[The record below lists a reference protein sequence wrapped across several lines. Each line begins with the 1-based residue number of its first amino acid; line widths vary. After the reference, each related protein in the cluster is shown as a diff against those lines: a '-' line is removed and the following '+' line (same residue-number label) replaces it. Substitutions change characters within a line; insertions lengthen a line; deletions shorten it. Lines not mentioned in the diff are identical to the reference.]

1 MIIMIIRYLIANKNV
16 AFFLCPLLRS
26 EQAPHEQEEDTTSG
40 PVGPLPQSDEL
51 NTAVNPQDNNIV
63 EVKVALQPK
72 VSLMGRFHWFCLF
85 EMSVESNSPNLPPS
99 GPQTWKVQKAYRED
113 PSDISLFEKEERDRR
128 GCPQPQNHRGS
139 FPVSW
144 S

>member
-1 MIIMIIRYLIANKNV
+1 M
-16 AFFLCPLLRS
+16 LLS

-51 NTAVNPQDNNIV
+51 NMAAHPQDNNIV

-85 EMSVESNSPNLPPS
+85 EMSVESNSPNPPPFRS
-99 GPQTWKVQKAYRED
+99 PNVENTKGLQ
-113 PSDISLFEKEERDRR
+113 
-128 GCPQPQNHRGS
+128 RGS
-139 FPVSW
+139 IRHIAF
-144 S
+144 